1 MTIQKI
7 KFIFSMLVLLGILSS
22 TKIAIA
28 NEAKPQGEPAKAENT
43 EAPESNR
50 FGPGKAVESF
60 DKEEGFKISDKAA
73 NSLGVKFTP
82 LANKGPWRVPA
93 ASIVHMKQ
101 SVAVYRRFEGWISMV
116 LVKINS
122 RENGFVEIQS
132 ADLEHGDEIA
142 VSGVS
147 FLRMT
152 DADLNSGTV
161 DSCAH

>member
-1 MTIQKI
+1 MC
-7 KFIFSMLVLLGILSS
+7 S
-22 TKIAIA
+22 TKAVIA
-28 NEAKPQGEPAKAENT
+28 NETSPQAEPVKAEST
-43 EAPESNR
+43 EALESNR
-50 FGPGKAVESF
+50 FGPGKAVEAF

-73 NSLGVKFTP
+73 ISLGVKFTP
-82 LANKGPWRVPA
+82 LANKGPWRVPIS
-93 ASIVHMKQ
+93 SIVHMKQ

-116 LVKINS
+116 LVKINT

-132 ADLEHGDEIA
+132 VDLEPGDEVAI
-142 VSGVS
+142 SGVS

>member
-1 MTIQKI
+1 MTNFNTKLTLST
-7 KFIFSMLVLLGILSS
+7 FMLLGVLSS
-22 TKIAIA
+22 AKMVIA
-28 NEAKPQGEPAKAENT
+28 NVASPQSEPAKAENA
-43 EAPESNR
+43 EAAESNR
-50 FGPGKAVESF
+50 FGPGKAVEAF

-73 NSLGVKFTP
+73 KSLGVKFTP
-82 LANKGPWRVPA
+82 IANKGPWRLPI

-101 SVAVYRRFEGWISMV
+101 SVAVYRRFGGWISMV

-132 ADLEHGDEIA
+132 ADLEPGDEVA